1 MAELLKACVELVQS
15 YNAGKCTVDSH
26 ATDFIA
32 RKRIEDE
39 HDQRFLQQAHPRAPQ
54 RAGACARSSA
64 ACARL
69 SPQCA
74 ARVRRSS
81 TGAHGTRSS

>member
-39 HDQRFLQQAHPRAPQ
+39 HDQRFLQQARPRAPQ
-54 RAGACARSSA
+54 RERSDA